1 MLMAWKAE
9 EEDLEMM
16 ETRVASRMH
25 TRRERLSQ
33 EADGY
38 HAERVKDMAGLGCVA
53 GGEGPHESKYNS
65 RLQAG

>member
-1 MLMAWKAE
+1 V
-9 EEDLEMM
+9 
-16 ETRVASRMH
+16 TSRMH
-25 TRRERLSQ
+25 AHRERLSQ

-38 HAERVKDMAGLGCVA
+38 HAELVKDMARLGCVA